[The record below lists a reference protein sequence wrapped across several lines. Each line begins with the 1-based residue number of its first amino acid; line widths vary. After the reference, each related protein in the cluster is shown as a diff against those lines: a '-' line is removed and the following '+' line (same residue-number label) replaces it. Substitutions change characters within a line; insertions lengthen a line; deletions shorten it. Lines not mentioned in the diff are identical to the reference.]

1 MTRFSVLIV
10 DDLPA
15 MRESL
20 SAAFLAAGCQVA
32 AVGNG
37 LAALQRVRA
46 YAFDLVLTDL
56 WMPGM
61 DGLALIK
68 AIRTERPQLR
78 VIAMTGGGPR
88 LPTEVAA
95 QIADVWGAEAVLLK
109 PFDEDVLVADVLGR

>member
-1 MTRFSVLIV
+1 VT
-10 DDLPA
+10 
-15 MRESL
+15 
-20 SAAFLAAGCQVA
+20 

-37 LAALQRVRA
+37 LAALQRLRA
-46 YAFDLVLTDL
+46 WHFDLVLTDL

-68 AIRTERPQLR
+68 AIRSERPHLR

-95 QIADVWGAEAVLLK
+95 SIADAWGAEEVLLK
-109 PFDEDVLVADVLGR
+109 PFDEDQLVARLMT